1 MGNIS
6 YDDLASLNDAF
17 NKTPKPK
24 LSLSGSLN
32 DAAKAVNFG
41 VPQYENI
48 LPKDNQKIKI
58 SISSPS
64 IKKIIK
70 KSPEDQSK
78 LVQEADIE
86 KLVSGNEFSS
96 QSISFIPYNASFI
109 TAAEALDKIKNDY
122 KIFYAIEENYLSK
135 TNLEFILSKI
145 DKIYNLS
152 QKDQEIL
159 KNFYKTILD
168 IKNKNSSE
176 QTRAEKLLEKIKT
189 KVFKEK
195 LGTEITRM
203 IKDSGDLYKYY
214 VSIDLVDPETKNFFL
229 HRISEIDYYILKK
242 IKELV
247 GFTKTDLIFRFD
259 EIIDFVKVIDTRNI
273 LMENFHQ
280 QVEQLVS
287 QKKAIDLYN
296 QEIAKIINSLESLAR
311 DYGRLGTYGKQIYRS
326 DSLLNQTKNNYFQ
339 NIATLIHPYTVKAQ
353 SLVLDIETGNYTSL
367 EKIKNDI
374 GSINLKEIQNKC
386 EELFTKTLNQK
397 IK

>member
-24 LSLSGSLN
+24 LKLSGSLD

-41 VPQYENI
+41 IPQYQTDTPEDKKI
-48 LPKDNQKIKI
+48 IKI
-58 SISSPS
+58 NIASPS
-64 IKKIIK
+64 IKKVIK
-70 KSPEDQSK
+70 KTQDPQTK

-122 KIFYAIEENYLSK
+122 KAFYAIENNYLSRE
-135 TNLEFILSKI
+135 NLQFILTKI

-168 IKNKNSSE
+168 IKNKAQE
-176 QTRAEKLLEKIKT
+176 KQVRAEKLLEKIKT
-189 KVFKEK
+189 KIFKEK
-195 LGTEITRM
+195 LGAEITRM
-203 IKDSGDLYKYY
+203 IKDSGDLYQYY
-214 VSIDLVDPETKNFFL
+214 MSIDLIDDEIKKFFL
-229 HRISEIDYYILKK
+229 HRINEIDYYILKK

-247 GFTKTDLIFRFD
+247 TFTKTDLLFRYE
-259 EIIDFVKVIDTRNI
+259 EILEFVAIINTRNV

-280 QVEQLVS
+280 QIEQLVS
-287 QKKAIDLYN
+287 QKKTTDSYSL
-296 QEIAKIINSLESLAR
+296 EIEKIIKALETLAK

-326 DSLLNQTKNNYFQ
+326 ASLLNQTKNDYFQ
-339 NIATLIHPYTVKAQ
+339 NIASLIHPYTIKAQ
-353 SLVLDIETGNYTSL
+353 SMVLDIETGNYTSL

-374 GSINLKEIQNKC
+374 GSIKINDIQKQC
-386 EELFTKTLNQK
+386 EDLFTKTLNQK